1 MKSAVTIVEQVAD
14 GANNATSAR
23 GANNTN
29 IRSATE
35 QLHTPFVAG
44 LYTRAGESGAPP
56 QKSPHLSDETVDLL
70 LSEEDKYTVLG
81 EVHRLETIS
90 LVVQV

>member
-1 MKSAVTIVEQVAD
+1 MIMKSAVMIVEQVAD

-35 QLHTPFVAG
+35 QLHNIYDW
-44 LYTRAGESGAPP
+44 L
-56 QKSPHLSDETVDLL
+56 
-70 LSEEDKYTVLG
+70 
-81 EVHRLETIS
+81 VHASRG
-90 LVVQV
+90 V